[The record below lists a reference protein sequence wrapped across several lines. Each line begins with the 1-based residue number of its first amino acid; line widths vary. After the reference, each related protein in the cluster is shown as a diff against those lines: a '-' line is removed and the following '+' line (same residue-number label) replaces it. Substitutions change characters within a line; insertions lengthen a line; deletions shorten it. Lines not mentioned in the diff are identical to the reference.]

1 MQGYSPPNE
10 PASEYQT
17 IPLSKIEDFGVHAKH
32 YYSLDVTFFKSSM
45 DEHLLGLLW
54 NKYWVNTLSSSP
66 LVNTRDLTSGQ
77 ISDIGELIL
86 LSPRIWLNSACSI
99 PSKPYQKCRSYP
111 VLRAVGP
118 AHAQNTNLR
127 VGQIFGL
134 CAYFLLFLFLFR
146 CVAPAEWNVPILL

>member
-77 ISDIGELIL
+77 ISDIGRF
-86 LSPRIWLNSACSI
+86 SQTCSI
-99 PSKPYQKCRSYP
+99 
-111 VLRAVGP
+111 
-118 AHAQNTNLR
+118 
-127 VGQIFGL
+127 
-134 CAYFLLFLFLFR
+134 
-146 CVAPAEWNVPILL
+146 

>member
-66 LVNTRDLTSGQ
+66 LVNTRDLVCVSRVEGLCEYHRSYTEGQ
-77 ISDIGELIL
+77 ILHHATHTSQC
-86 LSPRIWLNSACSI
+86 PTQACRI
-99 PSKPYQKCRSYP
+99 
-111 VLRAVGP
+111 VTAVGP
-118 AHAQNTNLR
+118 ILR
-127 VGQIFGL
+127 HQVLYATIGIDLHSTKIIEAFH
-134 CAYFLLFLFLFR
+134 
-146 CVAPAEWNVPILL
+146 